1 MVCRKDSSYVFESIN
16 GFSIHFH
23 KIDLRRAS
31 SFIETPDWLN
41 VKKAVVNPKNKNDNF
56 YFAYA
61 TTIAIYYKEIGK
73 NLDRISDK
81 LLEHTYKLDWN
92 GIDFPASTPDFKRF
106 GKFNEDITLNM
117 LYVPLNDEE
126 KEEDEY
132 TIDIRPEY
140 ISLEKFK

>member
-1 MVCRKDSSYVFESIN
+1 MVCRTDSSYVFESIN

-56 YFAYA
+56 C
-61 TTIAIYYKEIGK
+61 IGK

-106 GKFNEDITLNM
+106 GKFNEDITLNI